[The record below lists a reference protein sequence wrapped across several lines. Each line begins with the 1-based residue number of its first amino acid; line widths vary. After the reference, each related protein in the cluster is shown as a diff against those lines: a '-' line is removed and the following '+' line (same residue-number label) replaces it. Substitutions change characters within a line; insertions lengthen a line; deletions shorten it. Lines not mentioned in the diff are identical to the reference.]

1 MAISSVSNG
10 TPIYKPAGSKPAQ
23 GQQPAQA
30 TPTPAPPIQMQVP
43 PPSPTTNPEG
53 QPVGQVI
60 NTSA

>member
-10 TPIYKPAGSKPAQ
+10 TPIYKPTGAKPAQ
-23 GQQPAQA
+23 GQQPQ
-30 TPTPAPPIQMQVP
+30 PPVPAPAIQVP
-43 PPSPTTNPEG
+43 APAPTTNPEG